1 MHFEDIRHF
10 MSLVYDF
17 FIINIMPIIC
27 IIIYTH
33 FVSSMYTYF
42 NIFPLYFNKTYI
54 NHNNDNV
61 NVNDNVNNNDMIIGD
76 DNYIIDN
83 DDTDKI
89 PELVLIIMPI
99 LMIGI
104 ITGIL
109 SCIYDLVD
117 DDDR

>member
-1 MHFEDIRHF
+1 MHIEDIRHF

-27 IIIYTH
+27 IITYTH
-33 FVSSMYTYF
+33 FVSSIYTYF
-42 NIFPLYFNKTYI
+42 NIFPLYFNGEYI
-54 NHNNDNV
+54 NL
-61 NVNDNVNNNDMIIGD
+61 NDMIIGD

-117 DDDR
+117 DDDW